1 MVTKQVVLETKSL
14 VKKFSGIVAVDNV
27 SLKVAEGEI
36 KAIIGPNGAG
46 KTTLFNLITG
56 ILKPDSGRIILNGR
70 DITRIPLHKRVKLGI
85 GRSFQLT
92 NIFPNLSVLENIEFA
107 VQSSLKRR
115 AGPLEIVN
123 RKVIKERV
131 EDFAGR
137 FGLLD
142 CLGSKAGALT
152 YADQRKIEVI
162 MALALNPEI
171 LLFDEPTAGMSS
183 EESFQVM
190 EILKGISKVED
201 KPILLIEHDIKFVMK
216 TADKIT
222 VMHRGKILAE
232 GSPQEIVKNEQV
244 QEVYMGGVFE

>member
-131 EDFAGR
+131 EDFASR